1 MIAVAPCYIVTVF
14 DEAYA
19 GVITIYPFSNLCVI
33 TFKAERSFVDVP
45 MHTVG

>member
-19 GVITIYPFSNLCVI
+19 GVISIYPFSNLRVI
-33 TFKAERSFVDVP
+33 SFKAERSFVDVP
-45 MHTVG
+45 MHTAG